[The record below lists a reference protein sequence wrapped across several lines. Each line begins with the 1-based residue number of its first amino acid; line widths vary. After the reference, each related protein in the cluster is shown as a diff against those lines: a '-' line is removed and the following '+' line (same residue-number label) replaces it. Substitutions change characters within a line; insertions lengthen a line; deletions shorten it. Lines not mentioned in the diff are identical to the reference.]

1 MKIKNKKLIYI
12 NYVNYI
18 INIKSKNNYC
28 ILNQYNIYFDLSSL
42 SEKELLW
49 VIISYKIKQKKQVL
63 LLVNKLD
70 CYNTDS
76 YSDNL
81 NINLNYLIWCYFY
94 GLFLIENL

>member
-42 SEKELLW
+42 SEKELL
-49 VIISYKIKQKKQVL
+49 
-63 LLVNKLD
+63 
-70 CYNTDS
+70 
-76 YSDNL
+76 
-81 NINLNYLIWCYFY
+81 
-94 GLFLIENL
+94 